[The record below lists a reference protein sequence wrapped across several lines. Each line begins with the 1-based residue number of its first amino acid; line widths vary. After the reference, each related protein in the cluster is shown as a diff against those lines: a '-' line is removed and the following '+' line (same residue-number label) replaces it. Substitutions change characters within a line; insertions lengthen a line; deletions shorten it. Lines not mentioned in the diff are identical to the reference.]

1 MDKESI
7 DLADLSAVFLKQLQ
21 EEPDCDGVTGVKLV
35 IGHRLGSTE
44 RWKIVDWQ
52 GEADDEAVEAGLKA
66 VYAKLDG
73 KYEVAA

>member
-1 MDKESI
+1 MTNESI
-7 DLADLSAVFLKQLQ
+7 DLAALSAVFLKQLQ
-21 EEPDCDGVTGVKLV
+21 DEPDCGGVTGVKLV
-35 IGHRLGSTE
+35 VGTRLGTSE